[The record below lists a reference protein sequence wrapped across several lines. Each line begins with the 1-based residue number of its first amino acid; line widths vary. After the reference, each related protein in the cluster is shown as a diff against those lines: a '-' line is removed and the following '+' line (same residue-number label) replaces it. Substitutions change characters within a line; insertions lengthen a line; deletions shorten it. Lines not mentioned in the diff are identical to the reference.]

1 MANTYKPDS
10 KVAMETRKFQ
20 SEFGYSRDISNDDIP
35 AANNYNESTLHNE
48 TSINANPD
56 VQFTEDQRKFKV
68 PSANSALKK
77 DPLVIL
83 PISANQ
89 KHELS
94 KYFGATPGP
103 AEQYD
108 QFSRSFQ

>member
-48 TSINANPD
+48 TSLNANPD
-56 VQFTEDQRKFKV
+56 IQSTADQRSFKV
-68 PSANSALKK
+68 PGVNRTLKPNSVKINPTI
-77 DPLVIL
+77 DQGNG
-83 PISANQ
+83 IS
-89 KHELS
+89 KL
-94 KYFGATPGP
+94 FGATPS
-103 AEQYD
+103 ADQQYD
-108 QFSRSFQ
+108 QYSKSFE